1 MEVQLLTKELEQIQE
16 GASFDLDKLT
26 IPTTIKDKVLL
37 APGNW
42 NGLEFSAGEIVKA
55 FANTDWN
62 DKKNYE
68 LIKDHDNSVDSL
80 VGYVRNI
87 KLNNEG
93 AIVGDL
99 ELWDEKMIKNLLVL
113 KAKFG
118 ISAKVIGIEMDG
130 DFKDFTFNNFS
141 IVDEPA
147 CKKAYINLSQLKK
160 KEIDVFSG
168 FMNGYEFA
176 ELKDKKLEELRE
188 KKVAE
193 LSEEE
198 NTYRAKKEE
207 TKMQEEEQKDNV
219 AEEAV
224 EAVSEEV
231 AEEAAPVEEV
241 AEEVKESEEL
251 SSMRS
256 AIEMLTKRVAKLE
269 EEAAVEEV
277 VEESP
282 VEEVVEE
289 VAEEVEAPVEEATEE
304 AAKEEVA
311 EEASELSQL
320 KKEVAELK
328 AKGNS
333 PKSFSVQEL
342 KAIGARAD
350 RHSEGILKMSE
361 ALLKVG

>member
-219 AEEAV
+219 AEEA
-224 EAVSEEV
+224 
-231 AEEAAPVEEV
+231 APVEEV

-361 ALLKVG
+361 ALLKSIQ